1 MLGLEERG
9 ERKMGKVEERGRGG
23 RKRRGGEGMREKR
36 EAGRERGREGRGG
49 KRMRK
54 REEWCKQ
61 ARN

>member
-1 MLGLEERG
+1 MRKEEARG
-9 ERKMGKVEERGRGG
+9 RRDEGERGR
-23 RKRRGGEGMREKR
+23 EE
-36 EAGRERGREGRGG
+36 ERERGREGRGG